1 MRKKSPQHNPV
12 SPFCFFMEHFMHFEQ
27 SQLFCFDRMF
37 HYSLEKKKEVSDT
50 HNVPFLSGDCWGEIA
65 QCAYLS

>member
-1 MRKKSPQHNPV
+1 
-12 SPFCFFMEHFMHFEQ
+12 MHFEQ